1 MSYKTMARRLA
12 ELEQQR
18 EADDLRWLESRTDA
32 EIEAMC
38 ADDPPELTAAIQALS
53 DVDLERARHGQLSE
67 AEILRMYEVRHA

>member
-18 EADDLRWLESRTDA
+18 EADDLRWLESLTDA

-38 ADDPPELTAAIQALS
+38 ADTPSEVTAAIQALS
-53 DVDLERARHGQLSE
+53 DYDLERAQRGLLSE
-67 AEILRMYEVRHA
+67 ADILRMYEVRHA